1 MVRTR
6 FAAVPGRWILA
17 GLAAHALAA
26 GLFLTNTLSSN
37 PNEAPAEAPRRA
49 ASLEAAPHAPAP
61 RDPARETTTTS
72 KPAARRESAPE
83 ARAEA
88 ALEARVQSTTAALV
102 QTFAAQAYADE
113 SWLAEVR
120 EQAHALGAEAVPV
133 LEAVLADDS
142 RSVEEHVVASEL
154 LAALPPR

>member
-37 PNEAPAEAPRRA
+37 PSEAPTEPPELA
-49 ASLEAAPHAPAP
+49 ASLDTAAP
-61 RDPARETTTTS
+61 DPARTEPAPETARTS
-72 KPAARRESAPE
+72 DPAAGRESAPE

-88 ALEARVQSTTAALV
+88 ALEARVRSTTAALV

-113 SWLAEVR
+113 GWLAEVR
-120 EQAHALGAEAVPV
+120 EQAHALGAEAVPA